1 MVLGQEKEIRTY
13 LKQHFLTNLM
23 QPYEFLEHTADEK
36 FRAYGKDLE
45 EAFSNAALATTAIM
59 TDVKLIKPKI
69 THTIKVNANNKNTL
83 LYEFLE
89 ELIFLVDTEAFLLS
103 KVTSISIKELEGFF
117 KLEATIKG
125 DTADAYEVTT
135 HIKAVT
141 YSEMFIKEEENGV
154 TIQVV
159 HDV

>member
-1 MVLGQEKEIRTY
+1 ME
-13 LKQHFLTNLM
+13 
-23 QPYEFLEHTADEK
+23 PYEFLEHTADEK

-45 EAFSNAALATTAIM
+45 EAFANAALATSAIM
-59 TDVKLIKPKI
+59 TDIKLVKSTI
-69 THTIKVNANNKNTL
+69 TKNIQVEAKNKNTL

-103 KVTSISIKELEGFF
+103 KVESLTIKEENQTF
-117 KLEATIKG
+117 KLEATVKG
-125 DTADAYEVTT
+125 DTADAYEIIT

-141 YSEMFIKEEENGV
+141 YSDMFIKEKENLV

-159 HDV
+159 HDI